1 MIPPAPG
8 TQRSYRQKDQM
19 TKNLPPTS
27 SSVMALCGA
36 LYVLGALR
44 KAPGTNYW
52 AVNTSK
58 TEIRVSSKSHPLPCC
73 NRPPYSLRRSSYGCA
88 SPPRGMK
95 DSRNLDPTLR

>member
-19 TKNLPPTS
+19 TKTLPPTS

-52 AVNTSK
+52 AVNHVQDGNKGLIKNLT
-58 TEIRVSSKSHPLPCC
+58 HCPC
-73 NRPPYSLRRSSYGCA
+73 NWPPYSLRRFVL
-88 SPPRGMK
+88 RL
-95 DSRNLDPTLR
+95 RVTPTGDEGQ

>member
-1 MIPPAPG
+1 MDLMIPPAPG

-19 TKNLPPTS
+19 TKTLPPTS

-52 AVNTSK
+52 AVNHVQDGNKGLIKISPTALLQSAAVL
-58 TEIRVSSKSHPLPCC
+58 TTTFVLRLRVT
-73 NRPPYSLRRSSYGCA
+73 
-88 SPPRGMK
+88 
-95 DSRNLDPTLR
+95 PTGDEGQ